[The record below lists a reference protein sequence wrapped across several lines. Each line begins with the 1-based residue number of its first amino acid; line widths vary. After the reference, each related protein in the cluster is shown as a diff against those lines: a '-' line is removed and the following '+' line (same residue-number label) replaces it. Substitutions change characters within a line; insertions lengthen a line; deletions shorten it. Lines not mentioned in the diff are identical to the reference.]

1 MRLTL
6 VGTVV
11 LALAAALPALYAVEK
26 EYQPGVIL
34 KVEKEAHTRVLYY
47 LVNTPVTQ
55 DDPYY
60 EVSIRFKNQ
69 IYVGEYTPRHAVD
82 TPPEEW
88 QTGST
93 VQARLEKHHMFVK
106 GPGGTDWKLVIVKR
120 TPVQEEKDSPEP
132 VPLKK

>member
-1 MRLTL
+1 MRSALAGTL
-6 VGTVV
+6 V
-11 LALAAALPALYAVEK
+11 LALVAVLPGLYAVEK

-34 KVEKEAHTRVLYY
+34 KVEQKAHTRVLYY
-47 LVNTPVTQ
+47 LVNTPITQ

-60 EVSIRFKNQ
+60 EVSIRFKTK

-88 QTGST
+88 QAGST

-106 GPGGTDWKLVIVKR
+106 GPGGTDWDLVIMKR
-120 TPVQEEKDSPEP
+120 TPVQEEKNSPEP

>member
-6 VGTVV
+6 AGTVA
-11 LALAAALPALYAVEK
+11 LALVATLPGLHAVEK

-34 KVEKEAHTRVLYY
+34 QVEKKAHTRVLYY

-69 IYVGEYTPRHAVD
+69 VYVGEYTPRHAVD

-88 QTGST
+88 RAGSE
-93 VQARLEKHHMFVK
+93 VQARLEKHHIFVK
-106 GPGGTDWKLVIVKR
+106 GSGGTDWNLVIVKR
-120 TPVQEEKDSPEP
+120 TPVPEEKNSAEP
-132 VPLKK
+132 APLKN